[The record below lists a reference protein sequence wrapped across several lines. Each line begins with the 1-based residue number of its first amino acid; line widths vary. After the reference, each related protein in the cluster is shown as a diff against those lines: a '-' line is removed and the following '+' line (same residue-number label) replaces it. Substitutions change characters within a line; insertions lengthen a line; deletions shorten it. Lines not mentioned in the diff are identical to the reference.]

1 MAPSAINIVFEHLY
15 DTENHAA
22 FRYEVAKH
30 YLFVLYLLPDIVV
43 TYTQNELALYVL
55 YLAAKYVYKLI
66 NGMVDDG
73 FTEQNPLDGLISVD
87 ISQILLLN
95 NMGEQSISYNSLRG
109 RDPDFKSFSVGD
121 MYETAGFK
129 LA

>member
-1 MAPSAINIVFEHLY
+1 M
-15 DTENHAA
+15 ENHPE

-55 YLAAKYVYKLI
+55 YLASKYVYKLV
-66 NGMVDDG
+66 NGVVDDG
-73 FTEQNPLDGLISVD
+73 FTEQHSLNELISVD
-87 ISQILLLN
+87 ISHILPLD
-95 NMGEQSISYNSLRG
+95 NMGEKSVSYNSLRG
-109 RDPDFKSFSVGD
+109 RDPDFPNFSLMD

-129 LA
+129 V